1 MYFANPWGL
10 LGLMTLPVIM
20 VIHLYHRR
28 YPTLFVAGLH
38 LWGVETH
45 TTTAGRTRE
54 RLPIT
59 ASLICELLAALL
71 LSLVLADPRWGQLGR
86 VVHLVAV
93 LDNSASMAARPPGE
107 KPFRDI
113 AVEELERRIASLPRG
128 SVVTLLRTGRRPEML
143 AGPAVSW
150 DDAKQKLADWKPA
163 LPKHDFLPTW
173 DLAAQLAEGTGELLF
188 LTDSVPDKE
197 VAVPK
202 TMEIIS
208 VGRALENIS
217 ISAARWDFDSQAA
230 KGRVFVRLT
239 NHGKRPANVRIAGLV
254 GSVTGLVG
262 SVEDAKPIATTASK
276 VANTKPDT
284 DQQLPE
290 SASQKKLFE
299 NEVSLEAGASAPLEI
314 EVSGGLGRMIV
325 ECESIGDGLSLDNRV
340 ELIEPKV
347 RVLHVAVALAK
358 ETVAEQAVLR
368 VLKTMPDLSLTESEA
383 AELIIAP
390 SEPLPPSQREL
401 WWLGIGPLDPSE
413 EARKAAID
421 LVGPYVLEKQHPLL
435 DGLTLGGVV
444 WGGAQPVKLE
454 VSPIISAGSMAL
466 LSRLTGTRTTAY
478 LLNIDFARTNLGDS
492 PDWPILLSNL
502 IELRRDN
509 LPGLRRWNYRLNEE
523 IRFRIADVVNPPET
537 TARPQDNSVTTS
549 TANDDDSANLNPLQL
564 VHRGTK
570 RPLARASTIEIPPLD
585 DTGVYS
591 VLDGERLI
599 GEFAV
604 AIFDQEESN
613 LNGLRPGRRDAETP
627 PNSEAG
633 FLLDQPLTWIVLV
646 GIVLITAVAFTDW
659 SALSQ
664 ARRRRD

>member
-10 LGLMTLPVIM
+10 LGLIALPVIV

-28 YPTLFVAGLH
+28 YPTLLVAGLH

-59 ASLICELLAALL
+59 VSLICELLAALL
-71 LSLVLADPRWGQLGR
+71 LSLVLADPRWGQLGK

-107 KPFRDI
+107 KPFRDV
-113 AVEELERRIASLPRG
+113 AVEELERRISQLPRG

-188 LTDSVPDKE
+188 LTDAVPGKE

-208 VGRALENIS
+208 VGRALENVS
-217 ISAARWDFDSQAA
+217 ISAARWDFDSQTA

-239 NHGKRPANVRIAGLV
+239 NHGKRPANVRIAGLLGAV
-254 GSVTGLVG
+254 D
-262 SVEDAKPIATTASK
+262 DAKPTTTSDGA
-276 VANTKPDT
+276 
-284 DQQLPE
+284 LPTPE
-290 SASQKKLFE
+290 PSTRKKIFQ
-299 NEVSLEAGASAPLEI
+299 NEVPLEAGASVPLEI
-314 EVSGGLGRMIV
+314 EVPGGLGRLTV
-325 ECESIGDGLSLDNRV
+325 ESESIGDGLSLDNRV

-347 RVLHVAVALAK
+347 RLLHVAVALPK
-358 ETVAEQAVLR
+358 ESAAEQAVRR
-368 VLKTMPDLSLTESEA
+368 VLKTLPDVSLTDSND
-383 AELIIAP
+383 AELILGP

-413 EARKAAID
+413 EARKAALD
-421 LVGPYVLEKQHPLL
+421 LVGPYVLEKQNPLL

-444 WGGAQPVKLE
+444 WGGVQPVKLE
-454 VSPIISAGSMAL
+454 VSPIITTGSMPL

-478 LLNIDFARTNLGDS
+478 LLNIDFARSNLGDS

-523 IRFRIADVVNPPET
+523 IRFRIADTVTPPVT
-537 TARPQDNSVTTS
+537 TATS
-549 TANDDDSANLNPLQL
+549 QESSAMPPTASDDESANSRPLQL
-564 VHRGTK
+564 VHHGAE
-570 RPLARASTIEIPPLD
+570 RPLARSSIIEIPPLD
-585 DTGVYS
+585 DAGVYS
-591 VLDGERLI
+591 IIDGERLI

-604 AIFDQEESN
+604 AFFDPEESS
-613 LNGLRPGRRDAETP
+613 LTGLRPGRHDPEM
-627 PNSEAG
+627 PNAGTAG
-633 FLLDQPLTWIVLV
+633 FSLDQPLTWIVLL
-646 GIVLITAVAFTDW
+646 GIVLITAAAFADW
-659 SALSQ
+659 NVL
-664 ARRRRD
+664 RPGRRRD

>member
-1 MYFANPWGL
+1 M
-10 LGLMTLPVIM
+10 LPTIV

-28 YPTLFVAGLH
+28 YPTLHVAGLH
-38 LWGVETH
+38 LWGIETH

-71 LSLVLADPRWGQLGR
+71 LSLVLADPRWGQLGK

-107 KPFRDI
+107 NEKPLRDV
-113 AVEELERRIASLPRG
+113 AVEELERRIATLPRG

-188 LTDSVPDKE
+188 LTDAVPGKE

-202 TMEIIS
+202 TMEVIS
-208 VGRALENIS
+208 VGRALENVS

-239 NHGKRPANVRIAGLV
+239 NHGKRPASVRIAGLL
-254 GSVTGLVG
+254 GAA
-262 SVEDAKPIATTASK
+262 DD
-276 VANTKPDT
+276 TKPTKAAASTTKPKSDA
-284 DQQLPE
+284 DPQAPE
-290 SASQKKLFE
+290 SSSRKTIFE
-299 NEVSLEAGASAPLEI
+299 NDVWLDAGAAMPLEI
-314 EVSGGLGRMIV
+314 DVPGGLGRMTV
-325 ECESIGDGLSLDNRV
+325 ECESFGDGLSLDNRV

-347 RVLHVAVALAK
+347 RLLHVAVTLPK
-358 ETVAEQAVLR
+358 ETAAEHAVRR
-368 VLKTMPDLSLTESEA
+368 VLKTLPDISLTETDA
-383 AELIIAP
+383 AELILAP

-413 EARKAAID
+413 EARQAALD
-421 LVGPYVLEKQHPLL
+421 LVGPYVLEKQNPLL

-444 WGGAQPVKLE
+444 WGGVQPVKLD
-454 VSPIISAGSMAL
+454 VSPIITTGSMAL

-523 IRFRIADVVNPPET
+523 IRFRIADAATP
-537 TARPQDNSVTTS
+537 SVTTS
-549 TANDDDSANLNPLQL
+549 TPDGTTTRPTLSDEESANLRSLQL
-564 VHRGTK
+564 VHHGAK

-585 DTGVYS
+585 DAGVYS
-591 VLDGERLI
+591 VLDGEQLI

-604 AIFDQEESN
+604 AFFDSEEST
-613 LNGLRPGRRDAETP
+613 LSGLRPGRHNPEM
-627 PNSEAG
+627 PNSAAG
-633 FLLDQPLTWIVLV
+633 FVLDQPLTWIVLI
-646 GIVLITAVAFTDW
+646 GIVLIAAAAFADW
-659 SALSQ
+659 HVLRPG
-664 ARRRRD
+664 RRN

>member
-1 MYFANPWGL
+1 MYFANLWGL
-10 LGLMTLPVIM
+10 LGLMALPVIV

-54 RLPIT
+54 QLPIT

-93 LDNSASMAARPPGE
+93 LDNSASMTSRPPGE

-188 LTDSVPDKE
+188 LTDSVPGKE

-208 VGRALENIS
+208 VGSALENVS

-239 NHGKRPANVRIAGLV
+239 NHGKRPTNVRIA
-254 GSVTGLVG
+254 GLVG
-262 SVEDAKPIATTASK
+262 SVEDAKPIATTTSK
-276 VANTKPDT
+276 VANAKPET

-299 NEVSLEAGASAPLEI
+299 NEVSLDAGASAPLEI

-347 RVLHVAVALAK
+347 RVLHVTVALAK
-358 ETVAEQAVLR
+358 ETAAEQAVVR
-368 VLKTMPDLSLTESEA
+368 VLKTLPDLSLTESET

-390 SEPLPPSQREL
+390 SDPLPPSQREL

-421 LVGPYVLEKQHPLL
+421 LVGPYVLEKQNPLL

-454 VSPIISAGSMAL
+454 VSPIITAGSMPL

-523 IRFRIADVVNPPET
+523 IRFRIADVLNPST
-537 TARPQDNSVTTS
+537 TAQDQSATPALAS
-549 TANDDDSANLNPLQL
+549 NDNLADSNPLEL

-570 RPLARASTIEIPPLD
+570 RPLARASMVEIPPLD
-585 DTGVYS
+585 DAGVYS
-591 VLDGERLI
+591 VLDGKRLI

-604 AIFDQEESN
+604 AFFDQEESN
-613 LNGLRPGRRDAETP
+613 LSDLRPGRRDAETP
-627 PNSEAG
+627 PNSEVG
-633 FLLDQPLTWIVLV
+633 FLLDQPLTWLVLV
-646 GIVLITAVAFTDW
+646 GILLIAAVAFADW
-659 SALSQ
+659 SVLSEG
-664 ARRRRD
+664 RRRRD